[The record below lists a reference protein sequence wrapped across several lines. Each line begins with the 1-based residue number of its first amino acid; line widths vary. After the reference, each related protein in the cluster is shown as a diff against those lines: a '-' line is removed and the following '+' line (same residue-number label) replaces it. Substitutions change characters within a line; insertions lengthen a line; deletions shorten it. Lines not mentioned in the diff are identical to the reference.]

1 VELKE
6 GSKGMVAPRVVTW
19 DQVRVMGKQ
28 IPSLITIGEMTHG
41 GDLKG
46 LGREIQILL
55 VLQVPQDG
63 SKLE

>member
-6 GSKGMVAPRVVTW
+6 SPKRIIAPRVVTRN
-19 DQVRVMGKQ
+19 QVRVVGEQ
-28 IPSLITIGEMTHG
+28 VPGLITIGEMTHS

-55 VLQVPQDG
+55 VLQIAQDG